1 MGYLVVAIA
10 ILMAYVTILVL
21 WELRHLM
28 FTKNETVEAYETLYS
43 PRIYFHRL
51 QLGAFN
57 VASTGF
63 YVAIIIGTMVLIIVF
78 KLKMKSR
85 TVLMGKKKDMH
96 SAQETRLV
104 RSVIAVCVF
113 YIVTACPRS
122 LLEATSLSP
131 GILLSLSVRLR
142 DFYII
147 LYGISQCFDA
157 VNHSFNIFVF
167 AAVNLRFRSS
177 LVWMFNSVVRRVCLD
192 SK

>member
-10 ILMAYVTILVL
+10 ILMAEATLIVL

-28 FTKNETVEAYETLYS
+28 FTKNETVEAFLTLYS
-43 PRIYFHRL
+43 PRFIVYRL
-51 QLGAFN
+51 HLGAFN
-57 VASTGF
+57 VPTTGL
-63 YVAIIIGTMVLIIVF
+63 YGAIIIGTMVLIIVF

-85 TVLMGKKKDMH
+85 TVLMGKKKDIH
-96 SAQETRLV
+96 SAKETRLV

-122 LLEATSLSP
+122 MYEATNLWP
-131 GILLSLSVRLR
+131 VAAQLR

-147 LYGISQCFDA
+147 VYGISQCFDA

-177 LVWMFNSVVRRVCLD
+177 LVRMFNSLVRRVCID